1 MAFSG
6 NGLCQYAICMV
17 CYDKSKPKWIRG
29 ANNKTVWHSNTQKHD
44 QCCHRLYDLFATS
57 DPWWCSKVFY
67 HTEAWEGQVSGCIS
81 CEREF
86 FKVGGKEFLKD
97 GGRDVG

>member
-1 MAFSG
+1 MDNVNLPFAWG
-6 NGLCQYAICMV
+6 VMINKPKRIGHAK
-17 CYDKSKPKWIRG
+17 DKSVCHP
-29 ANNKTVWHSNTQKHD
+29 NMQKHD
-44 QCCHRLYDLFATS
+44 KCCHRLFDLCVII
-57 DPWWCSKVFY
+57 DPWWCSKAFC